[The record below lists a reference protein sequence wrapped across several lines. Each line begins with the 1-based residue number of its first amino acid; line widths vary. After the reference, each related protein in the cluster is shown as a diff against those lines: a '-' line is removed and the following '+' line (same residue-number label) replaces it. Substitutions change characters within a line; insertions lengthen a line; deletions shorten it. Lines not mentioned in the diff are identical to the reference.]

1 MAHKKTQRERY
12 RNMCIKCAL
21 ALIDDAERSS
31 SDAYV
36 CMEGGQI
43 HRGVYNCCCRTISV
57 MFQLLS
63 LAWSAAAAAA
73 AVTGRSRPGLALGEP
88 PLTLWV
94 PHRVSISLADGLTQ
108 NVK

>member
-1 MAHKKTQRERY
+1 
-12 RNMCIKCAL
+12 MCIKCAL

-57 MFQLLS
+57 MFQLPS
-63 LAWSAAAAAA
+63 LAWSAAAA
-73 AVTGRSRPGLALGEP
+73 GWSRPGLALGEP

>member
-57 MFQLLS
+57 MFQLPS
-63 LAWSAAAAAA
+63 LAWSAAAAAVA
-73 AVTGRSRPGLALGEP
+73 AGRSRPGLALGEP

>member
-1 MAHKKTQRERY
+1 
-12 RNMCIKCAL
+12 MCIKCAL

-36 CMEGGQI
+36 CMEGGRFIVECITVAAAQY
-43 HRGVYNCCCRTISV
+43 RSCSSCP
-57 MFQLLS
+57 
-63 LAWSAAAAAA
+63 AWSIA
-73 AVTGRSRPGLALGEP
+73 AVGWSRPGLALGEP